1 MIKSVISKFHKGGKN
16 IMEILGL
23 LLITFFLLGMV
34 KSDDPLNAGITEVKD
49 ITGEVNLDNLSSSF
63 NKVADVLK
71 NNPESVN
78 FNRPHGKG
86 NPVMLGSRVI
96 SPEAWAAKQ
105 QSRAVAAADD
115 WLQGV
120 LHPTSIPS
128 EAAIKANA
136 KRIDKLAQSEKEG
149 KWLKAMQ
156 KVNPDEMYE
165 IIKAV
170 GSAGYKT
177 GIEARKVKIE
187 RVIKEMQPLVASVAA
202 TIDAMPQATDAD
214 REKRLIAGRRL
225 MIEVGKKL
233 RGI

>member
-1 MIKSVISKFHKGGKN
+1 MLKSIISKIQKGGTKKMDN
-16 IMEILGL
+16 EI
-23 LLITFFLLGMV
+23 
-34 KSDDPLNAGITEVKD
+34 KEVKD
-49 ITGEVNLDNLSSSF
+49 ITGDVTLENLTASF
-63 NKVADVLK
+63 NKVADTLE
-71 NNPESVN
+71 NNPDSLN
-78 FNRPHGKG
+78 FNKPHGKG

-96 SPEAWAAKQ
+96 DPVAWAAKQ
-105 QSRAVAAADD
+105 STRAIAASED

-136 KRIDKLAQSEKEG
+136 KRKDKLAQAEKEE

-170 GSAGYKT
+170 GSAGYKS
-177 GIEARKVKIE
+177 GIETRKVKIE
-187 RVIKEMQPLVASVAA
+187 RVVKELQPLVASVAA
-202 TIDAMPQATDAD
+202 TIDAMPNATDAD

>member
-1 MIKSVISKFHKGGKN
+1 
-16 IMEILGL
+16 
-23 LLITFFLLGMV
+23 
-34 KSDDPLNAGITEVKD
+34 
-49 ITGEVNLDNLSSSF
+49 
-63 NKVADVLK
+63 
-71 NNPESVN
+71 
-78 FNRPHGKG
+78 
-86 NPVMLGSRVI
+86 MLGSRVI

-170 GSAGYKT
+170 GSAGYKS

-187 RVIKEMQPLVASVAA
+187 RVVKEMQPLVASVAA

>member
-1 MIKSVISKFHKGGKN
+1 MD
-16 IMEILGL
+16 EIL
-23 LLITFFLLGMV
+23 
-34 KSDDPLNAGITEVKD
+34 KEAKD
-49 ITGEVNLDNLSSSF
+49 ITGEVNLENLTASF

-86 NPVMLGSRVI
+86 NPVTLGSRVI
-96 SPEAWAAKQ
+96 SPEDWAKKQ
-105 QSRAVAAADD
+105 QTRAIAAADD
-115 WLQGV
+115 WLNGV

-136 KRIDKLAQSEKEG
+136 KRKDKLATAEKEER
-149 KWLKAMQ
+149 WLKAMK

-177 GIEARKVKIE
+177 GIETRKVKID
-187 RVIKEMQPLVASVAA
+187 RVVKEMQPLVASVAA
-202 TIDAMPQATDAD
+202 TIDAMPDATDAD

-225 MIEVGKKL
+225 MIEVGNKM
-233 RGI
+233 RGS

>member
-1 MIKSVISKFHKGGKN
+1 
-16 IMEILGL
+16 MEIFGL
-23 LLITFFLLGMV
+23 LLILVFLLGMV
-34 KSDDPLNAGITEVKD
+34 QSDDPTKIGITEVKD
-49 ITGEVNLDNLSSSF
+49 ITGEVTLDNLSASF

-86 NPVMLGSRVI
+86 NPVTLGSRVL
-96 SPEAWAAKQ
+96 SAADWSKKQ
-105 QSRAVAAADD
+105 QTRAIAAAED
-115 WLQGV
+115 WMNGV
-120 LHPTSIPS
+120 LHPTVIPS

-136 KRIDKLAQSEKEG
+136 KRIDKLAQAEKEG

-170 GSAGYKT
+170 GSAGYKS
-177 GIEARKVKIE
+177 GIEARKVKID
-187 RVIKEMQPLVASVAA
+187 RVVNELQPLVASVAA